1 MSRGGRLEAAKV
13 GCGATG
19 QAMSSPIDI
28 KQIIAASVTDLFETM
43 LSLEIVPTDSA
54 AAPALP
60 GERIIGSL
68 SFAGHILGS
77 INIQLGQPFAREMTA
92 AMLGM
97 DLEDIESLE
106 EVKDVVREAC
116 NIIGGN
122 LKTAIENAGIPC
134 AISTPSITDGDDF
147 QLETIGADR
156 HERLSF
162 KCGAHGFTVE
172 LAIKAAEK
180 ADRDTQRR
188 LKAID
193 VSKFS
198 RLDIISSTGDKV
210 IELFDVM
217 LSMPLQLSDAETP
230 FASGTSRMLGS
241 LSFAGQV
248 LGNIQIQVSES
259 FARIIAANMLGIGE
273 DEIGSEDELKD
284 VVGEMANIVGGNLKA
299 AFNDSGLSCRISPPN
314 ITTGRNFNIETA
326 NMDRYERFAFRYKNH
341 DILVEVCVK
350 IDETAKHRAQQAV
363 EPAEAGED
371 AAPAVA
377 ETPSQGPAAQAAS
390 SENRSESDAGVLNR
404 DNLSLILDIPLT
416 LTVELGA
423 TRMKIEELLRL
434 EPGGTLTMANLEG
447 EPLDILA
454 NEKLVA
460 RGEVVVEKEK
470 YAIRITEI
478 VSRLERIKSLK

>member
-1 MSRGGRLEAAKV
+1 
-13 GCGATG
+13 
-19 QAMSSPIDI
+19 MSSPIDI

-43 LSLEIVPTDSA
+43 LSFEIVLTDRD

-147 QLETIGADR
+147 ELETIGADR

-172 LAIKAAEK
+172 LAIKAAEQ

-248 LGNIQIQVSES
+248 LGNIQIQVSEA
-259 FARIIAANMLGIGE
+259 FARIIAASMLGIGE
-273 DEIGSEDELKD
+273 DEIGSDDELKD

-299 AFNDSGLSCRISPPN
+299 AFNDSGLNCRISPPN

-350 IDETAKHRAQQAV
+350 IDETAKPQTQQAV
-363 EPAEAGED
+363 GPTEAGED
-371 AAPAVA
+371 TAAAVA
-377 ETPSQGPAAQAAS
+377 ETPPQGPAAS
-390 SENRSESDAGVLNR
+390 GENHSQSDAGVLNR

-416 LTVELGA
+416 LTVELGC
-423 TRMKIEELLRL
+423 TRMEIEDLLRL
-434 EPGGTLTMANLEG
+434 EPGGTMTMANLEG

-478 VSRLERIKSLK
+478 VSRLERIKSLR